1 MTGDQ
6 RRKGPAAAH
15 VVMAAID
22 ELRHAAVPE
31 PLVGDVVPT
40 WLPARISAALQAAG
54 IKTLAQLTLRVP
66 RRQRW

>member
-1 MTGDQ
+1 
-6 RRKGPAAAH
+6 
-15 VVMAAID
+15 MAAID